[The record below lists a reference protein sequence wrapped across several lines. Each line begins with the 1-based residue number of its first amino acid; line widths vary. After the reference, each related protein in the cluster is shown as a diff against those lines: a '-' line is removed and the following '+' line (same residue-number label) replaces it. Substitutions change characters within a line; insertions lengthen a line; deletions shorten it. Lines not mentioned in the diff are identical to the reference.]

1 MPHTVLYLC
10 TMMKIYASGIKDL
23 TVARYF
29 AAMQVDLAGFEVTFE
44 TLPAIKAIKEWIE
57 GPSSVAEP
65 LADLPEV
72 DAELLFQQSGMDFL
86 LKPFEVPSTGLT
98 KTIHTNAYGQPVTE
112 PGNYVI
118 LVDSTCSPV
127 NFDATLYSSNKQG
140 QFYFDISHLT
150 DEWLSL
156 LSGYENFGILIRAG
170 HEDRPGIKSFD
181 TLDVLFE
188 KLGY

>member
-1 MPHTVLYLC
+1 M
-10 TMMKIYASGIKDL
+10 
-23 TVARYF
+23 
-29 AAMQVDLAGFEVTFE
+29 
-44 TLPAIKAIKEWIE
+44 
-57 GPSSVAEP
+57 
-65 LADLPEV
+65 
-72 DAELLFQQSGMDFL
+72 
-86 LKPFEVPSTGLT
+86 
-98 KTIHTNAYGQPVTE
+98 TE

-188 KLGY
+188 SWDTSQRYFLRMINRAINMQIMAMM

>member
-72 DAELLFQQSGMDFL
+72 DAELLFQQSGMDFM
-86 LKPFEVPSTGLT
+86 LKPIEVPSKGLT
-98 KTIHTNAYGQPVTE
+98 KIIHTHAYGMPVTE
-112 PGNYVI
+112 PGIHVI
-118 LVDSTCSPV
+118 LVDSTCTPV
-127 NFDATLYSSNKQG
+127 NFDAARYSSNKQG